1 MSGGAPSLRDIKQL
15 VKGATS
21 KLSGRGFRGPDT
33 GEGRRTPRRHSYD
46 EADPRA
52 KPWARIQDGSV
63 AAGLAHREA
72 MIATAEQ
79 LYVEQWRK
87 FPLREVREARA
98 ERGAAAA
105 ELEQL
110 ETMSPAEVP
119 IGRPAVLR
127 QRIVQLDRKL
137 AEVDLR
143 LHRIDVTVLKALL
156 CFLDFSTGK
165 LFPAIETIA
174 KRAGCHRNSAIAAL
188 KRLKANG
195 FIDWVRRTVNTGNEG
210 EFAPQREQT
219 SNAYFFDN
227 RRRMAKATWLRFTQI
242 LTSKLRR
249 LGRIPPGQTAVP
261 ALAPSAPAAPGSIA
275 EALASFDAA
284 LSRAST

>member
-1 MSGGAPSLRDIKQL
+1 VTAGAPSSRDIQRL
-15 VKGATS
+15 LKGASANLT
-21 KLSGRGFRGPDT
+21 GRNRRGPDS
-33 GEGRRTPRRHSYD
+33 GEGRRVPRRHSYD

-52 KPWARIQDGSV
+52 KPWARIQDGSI

-87 FPLREVREARA
+87 FPLAEVRQARA
-98 ERGAAAA
+98 ERAAAAA
-105 ELEQL
+105 ELDDL
-110 ETMSPAEVP
+110 AARSPAEVP
-119 IGRPAVLR
+119 IGRPATLR
-127 QRIVQLDRKL
+127 QRIAKLDEELDDADR
-137 AEVDLR
+137 R
-143 LHRIDVTVLKALL
+143 LHRIDVTILKALL
-156 CFLDFSTGK
+156 SFLDFKTGK
-165 LFPAIETIA
+165 LFPAIERVA
-174 KRAGCHRNSAIAAL
+174 EKAGCHRNSVIAAL
-188 KRLKANG
+188 RRLKANG
-195 FIDWVRRTVNTGNEG
+195 FIEWVRRTTLTGNEG

-249 LGRIPPGQTAVP
+249 LGRIPPGLSTPP
-261 ALAPSAPAAPGSIA
+261 ATDPAAPPVPGSMA
-275 EALASFDAA
+275 EALASLGAA

>member
-1 MSGGAPSLRDIKQL
+1 MSGGTLARDVQRL
-15 VKGATS
+15 MKGATAH
-21 KLSGRGFRGPDT
+21 LSGRGRRGPDS
-33 GEGRRTPRRHSYD
+33 GEGRRVPRRHSYD

-87 FPLREVREARA
+87 FPLAEVRQVRA
-98 ERGAAAA
+98 EREAAAA
-105 ELEQL
+105 ELEEL
-110 ETMSPAEVP
+110 AARSPAEVP
-119 IGRPAVLR
+119 VGRPATLR
-127 QRIVQLDRKL
+127 QRLKDLDQHL
-137 AEVDLR
+137 AEADRR

-156 CFLDFSTGK
+156 SFLDFSTGK
-165 LFPAIETIA
+165 LFPAIESIA
-174 KRAGCHRNSAIAAL
+174 AKAGCHRNSAIAAL

-195 FIDWVRRTVNTGNEG
+195 FIDWVRRTTMTGNEG

-219 SNAYFFDN
+219 SNAYYFDN
-227 RRRMAKATWLRFTQI
+227 RRRMAKRTWLRFTQI
-242 LTSKLRR
+242 LTAKLRR
-249 LGRIPPGQTAVP
+249 LGRVP
-261 ALAPSAPAAPGSIA
+261 AGQAMPPTPDPSVPQARGSMA
-275 EALASFDAA
+275 EALASLGAA